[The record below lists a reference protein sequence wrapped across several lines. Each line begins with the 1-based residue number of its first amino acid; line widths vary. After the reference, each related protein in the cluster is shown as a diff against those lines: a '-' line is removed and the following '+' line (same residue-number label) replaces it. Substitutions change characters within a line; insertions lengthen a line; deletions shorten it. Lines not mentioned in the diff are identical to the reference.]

1 MKRRVVAIVLSLT
14 MCMGGTL
21 EAGAAALSTPDVQVA
36 AETNSDSAADSF
48 SDEEETVQQPQTDVS
63 EDGDTVD
70 VVIPNVTETP
80 ADTAD
85 ETPDITETPDV
96 TETPDIT
103 ETPDATETPEE
114 VDPAEDFNAGDAD
127 ELQITSADSQDAVN
141 SGDAAEAASTG
152 ASVVNGVVEARIC
165 DWVSD
170 ELGYRL
176 RKEKVSEDKVP
187 EAKTTEDQ
195 TTEDQTSEDQTSEDQ
210 ADEQTD
216 SVSADTAVQDETEA
230 QIVNDSEAQT
240 GDAAETAEDVSLD
253 NGEAVQADSD
263 VPSGADTATVEDEFF
278 TAQDGLLKIKTN
290 GHTGYYLF
298 NEDGYLVTGR
308 MTREP
313 GTAGYTGT
321 TSVEWYFL
329 ESNKATLY
337 SDSQG
342 KAVTPWTS
350 NMGQQQKKYWLWTGS
365 TFRYYNASG
374 NFTSVTDLKI
384 SGKLQKIGSDYYTLK
399 TNGTPYTGIKKLAA
413 GSDTFEYYFKPAK
426 DTDGIPGK
434 LFHGGWMYYVNSK
447 GVKRFIYCSPKAA
460 TIGQVMKHGT
470 YVSKVM
476 SKTNTFLLSSG
487 GYVLKN
493 TMAKAQNNAY
503 YVTNSK
509 GHVIK
514 SKLVKYNH
522 NRYYFGSDG
531 KRTTWKNSW
540 HKCAG
545 ASNKYY
551 YFGSTAGRVAE
562 KTGWQKVTGTSGQF
576 LGWFYFDNNGNHYQN
591 KMLTAKSSQKSY
603 YFTSSGKVASGI
615 TTINNKKYF
624 FATSNSTTHRGWM
637 YKNTLIRYKNNW
649 YYADSKGVLKKS
661 GWQKVGKYWYYLKDY
676 KVLTNQAIKRG
687 KVNGRLDNQGR
698 FTTGWVVISDYN
710 NKVKYINPSTGKDYV
725 KNTSCWIDGKLYY
738 FDKNGYR
745 RNDIS
750 SIYKGPYYVEVD
762 RINGVMTVYTNSS
775 KTIPVKTIRVSVGLS
790 GTPTW
795 TGTYTLRSSLRWQ
808 PLMGPSWGQ
817 YGTHVE
823 GCGQGGIF
831 VHSVAGATRSVYNL
845 SVGEYMKLGN
855 PASHG
860 CIRVCVADAKW
871 VYYNCNG
878 ATIRIFDGKYN
889 KNETFK
895 GPLGRKPITPLRG
908 SGNFDPTDPAVP

>member
-1 MKRRVVAIVLSLT
+1 MKRRIVAVVLSLAL
-14 MCMGGTL
+14 CMGGTL
-21 EAGAAALSTPDVQVA
+21 EAGAAALGTPEVQAVV
-36 AETNSDSAADSF
+36 ETESGSAGDSF
-48 SDEEETVQQPQTDVS
+48 SDEAEQQPQ
-63 EDGDTVD
+63 
-70 VVIPNVTETP
+70 P
-80 ADTAD
+80 D
-85 ETPDITETPDV
+85 ETPGESTGIEVMPEITETPDV
-96 TETPDIT
+96 TETPDSTVTPEVTETPDITEIPEIT
-103 ETPDATETPEE
+103 ETPDA
-114 VDPAEDFNAGDAD
+114 DQADDFNAGDAE
-127 ELQITSADSQDAVN
+127 ELQITSADGEDQKAVDN
-141 SGDAAEAASTG
+141 GNTDVASSTG
-152 ASVVNGVVEARIC
+152 AELVNGIVEAT
-165 DWVSD
+165 VSD
-170 ELGYRL
+170 WASDDLGYRL
-176 RKEKVSEDKVP
+176 RKKKVSDDMVP
-187 EAKTTEDQ
+187 EGKT
-195 TTEDQTSEDQTSEDQ
+195 S
-210 ADEQTD
+210 TD
-216 SVSADTAVQDETEA
+216 STEA
-230 QIVNDSEAQT
+230 QQAAETEIEDVTENSAAETEVSEEDAAQT
-240 GDAAETAEDVSLD
+240 GDAAQD
-253 NGEAVQADSD
+253 NDASAADAGS
-263 VPSGADTATVEDEFF
+263 VEDNYF
-278 TAQDGLLKIKTN
+278 TAQDGLLQIRTN

-308 MTREP
+308 MTRKP

-321 TSVEWYFL
+321 QTVEWYFM
-329 ESNKATLY
+329 ESSKATLY
-337 SDSQG
+337 SDSKD
-342 KAVTPWTS
+342 KAITPWTS

-365 TFRYYNASG
+365 TFRYYADKTG
-374 NFTSVTDLKI
+374 NFKSVTDLKKI
-384 SGKLQKIGSDYYTLK
+384 GKLQKIGSDYYTLDK
-399 TNGTPYTGIKKLAA
+399 NGKPYTGIKKLKA
-413 GSDTFEYYFKPAK
+413 GSETFEYYFQPTKG
-426 DTDGIPGK
+426 TDGIPGK
-434 LFHGGWMYYVNSK
+434 LFHSGWMYYKNSK
-447 GVKRFIYCSPKAA
+447 GVKRFIYCSPKTA
-460 TIGQVMKHGT
+460 TIGQVMKHGI

-476 SKTNTFLLSSG
+476 SKTNTFLLSAD
-487 GYVLKN
+487 GYVLKS
-493 TMAKAQNNAY
+493 TMAKAQDNAY
-503 YVTNSK
+503 YITDSKK

-514 SKLVKYNH
+514 NKLVKYKGY
-522 NRYYFGSDG
+522 RYYFGSNG
-531 KRTTWKNSW
+531 KRATWKNSW
-540 HKCAG
+540 HKCPG

-551 YFGSTAGRVAE
+551 YFGGVAGRVVE
-562 KTGWQKVTGTSGQF
+562 KTGWQKLTNSAGKYY
-576 LGWFYFDNNGNHYQN
+576 GWFYFDKKGNHYQN
-591 KMLTAKSSQKSY
+591 QMITVKSSKKSY
-603 YFTSSGKVASGI
+603 YFTSTGKVASGI
-615 TTINNKKYF
+615 TKINNKYYF
-624 FATSNSTTHRGWM
+624 FATSNSKTHRGWM
-637 YKNTLIRYKNNW
+637 YKNTLIRYKNKW
-649 YYADSKGVLKKS
+649 YYADSKGVLKKN

-710 NKVKYINPSTGKDYV
+710 NKVKYIDPSTGNKYLT
-725 KNTSCWIDGKLYY
+725 NTSCWINGKLYY

-908 SGNFDPTDPAVP
+908 SKNFDPTDPAVP

>member
-48 SDEEETVQQPQTDVS
+48 GDEEETVQQPQTDVS

-70 VVIPNVTETP
+70 IVIPNVTETP

-103 ETPDATETPEE
+103 EIPDATETPEE

-141 SGDAAEAASTG
+141 SGDAAEAAATG

-195 TTEDQTSEDQTSEDQ
+195 TTEDQ
-210 ADEQTD
+210 ADEQAD

-230 QIVNDSEAQT
+230 QT
-240 GDAAETAEDVSLD
+240 GDAEETAEDVSLD

-263 VPSGADTATVEDEFF
+263 VPSGTDTDTATVEEEFF
-278 TAQDGLLKIKTN
+278 TAQDGLLKIRTN

-308 MTREP
+308 MTRKP

-329 ESNKATLY
+329 ESGKATLY

-365 TFRYYNASG
+365 TFRYYADKTG
-374 NFTSVTDLKI
+374 NYKSVTDIKKI
-384 SGKLQKIGSDYYTLK
+384 GKLQKIGSDYYTLDK
-399 TNGTPYTGIKKLAA
+399 NGKPYTGIKKLKA
-413 GSDTFEYYFKPAK
+413 GSETFEYYFQPTKG
-426 DTDGIPGK
+426 TDGIPGK
-434 LFHGGWMYYVNSK
+434 LFHNGWMYYKNSK
-447 GVKRFIYCSPKAA
+447 GVKRFIYCSPKTD
-460 TIGQVMKHGT
+460 TIGQVMKHGI

-476 SKTNTFLLSSG
+476 SKTHTFLLSAD
-487 GYVLKN
+487 GYVLKS
-493 TMAKAQNNAY
+493 TMAKAQDNAY
-503 YVTNSK
+503 YITDSKK

-514 SKLVKYNH
+514 NKLVKYKGY
-522 NRYYFGSDG
+522 RYYFGSNG
-531 KRTTWKNSW
+531 KRATWKNSW
-540 HKCAG
+540 HKCPG

-551 YFGSTAGRVAE
+551 YFGGTAGRVVE
-562 KTGWQKVTGTSGQF
+562 KTGWQKLTNSAGKYY
-576 LGWFYFDNNGNHYQN
+576 GWFYFDKKGNHYQN
-591 KMLTAKSSQKSY
+591 QMITVKSSKKSY
-603 YFTSSGKVASGI
+603 YFTSTGKVASGI
-615 TTINNKKYF
+615 TKINNKYYF
-624 FATSNSTTHRGWM
+624 FATSDSKTHRGWM

-676 KVLTNQAIKRG
+676 KVVTNKSIKRG
-687 KVNGRLDNQGR
+687 KVNGRLDSQGR
-698 FTTGWVVISDYN
+698 FSTGWVIVSDYN
-710 NKVKYINPSTGKDYV
+710 NKVIYSDPSTGDKYLT
-725 KNTSCWIDGKLYY
+725 NTSCWINGKLYY

-762 RINGVMTVYTNSS
+762 RVNGVMTVYTNSS

-860 CIRVCVADAKW
+860 CIRACVADAKW
-871 VYYNCNG
+871 VYDNCNG
-878 ATIRIFDGKYN
+878 STLRVFDGTYSS
-889 KNETFK
+889 NECFK
-895 GPLGRKPITPLRG
+895 GPLGRRPLTPLRG
-908 SGNFDPTDPAVP
+908 SKTFDPTDPDYANK